1 MVKELKINEQRTS
14 VIIPTLNRRHTLPR
28 AIDSVLAQTF
38 PPNEIIVVDNG
49 SRDGTVDLV
58 GSKYPSV
65 QILQEKSVGVS
76 AARNRGIRAAT
87 GTWTAFLDSDD
98 EWLPNKLQ
106 RQMESYINS
115 NSSKRLIH
123 TNEVWKKNNFS
134 VNQMKKHKKSGGYI
148 FNACLPLCCISPS
161 SSILRRDLFDEYGY
175 FDENLP
181 ACEDYDLWLRICS
194 KEEVLFLD
202 ENLIIKHG
210 GHDDQL
216 SHRYWGMDRF
226 RVYSLEKL
234 ISSGNLSLNNK
245 TCAYEVLMAKL
256 LVLISGGLKRN
267 NTDLVNFYE
276 TKKEIWIDRR
286 NDAQNKKYK
295 QYNELNRALDYY
307 RE

>member
-1 MVKELKINEQRTS
+1 MKIEEQRTS
-14 VIIPTLNRRHTLPR
+14 VIIPTLNRWQTLPR
-28 AIDSVLAQTF
+28 AIDSVLSQTLI
-38 PPNEIIVVDNG
+38 PHEIIVVDNG
-49 SRDGTVDLV
+49 SRDGTVEMV
-58 GSKYPSV
+58 ESKYPSV

-76 AARNRGIRAAT
+76 AARNRGIRVAT
-87 GTWTAFLDSDD
+87 GTWIALLDSDD

-123 TNEVWKKNNFS
+123 TNEVWKKNNFP

-148 FNACLPLCCISPS
+148 FNACLPICCISPS
-161 SSILRRDLFDEYGY
+161 SSILRRDLFDEFGF

-194 KEEVLFLD
+194 KEEVLFID

-234 ISSGNLSLNNK
+234 IDGGDLSLKNR

-267 NTDLVNFYE
+267 NINLVNFYE
-276 TKKEIWIDRR
+276 TKKNFWIDRR
-286 NDAQNKKYK
+286 NGVQNKKDK
-295 QYNELNRALDYY
+295 QYNDLNKELNYY

>member
-1 MVKELKINEQRTS
+1 MKIEEQRTS
-14 VIIPTLNRRHTLPR
+14 VIIPTLNRWQTLPR
-28 AIDSVLAQTF
+28 AIDSVLSQTLI
-38 PPNEIIVVDNG
+38 PHEIIVVDNG
-49 SRDGTVDLV
+49 SRDGTVEMV
-58 GSKYPSV
+58 ESKYPSV

-76 AARNRGIRAAT
+76 AARNRGIRVAT
-87 GTWTAFLDSDD
+87 GTWIALLDSDD

-123 TNEVWKKNNFS
+123 TNEVWKKNNFP

-148 FNACLPLCCISPS
+148 FNACLPICCISPS
-161 SSILRRDLFDEYGY
+161 SSILRRDLFDEFGF

-194 KEEVLFLD
+194 KEEVLFID

-234 ISSGNLSLNNK
+234 IDGGDLSLKNR

-267 NTDLVNFYE
+267 NINLVNFYE
-276 TKKEIWIDRR
+276 IKKNFWIDRR
-286 NDAQNKKYK
+286 NGVQNKKDK
-295 QYNELNRALDYY
+295 QYNDLNKELDYY